1 MLEIP
6 WVSGELDS
14 SLRLRATGGT
24 RISAWKRGREKS
36 EARNSAVA
44 ISITGV
50 IDEWITDQ
58 YSHQAP
64 FWSYCSSSAH
74 QARLAQ
80 EKWVLCALLYGAWW
94 LLWDCQSWWARGMCF
109 STLLIWQNA
118 PSLALYWHIC
128 SECLCLRRDGG
139 DFIPFSAVV
148 AVHFHCSTASP
159 VVLLDHLSTA
169 CIFQIQYEINPQ
181 TYCHI
186 TVSKSE

>member
-94 LLWDCQSWWARGMCF
+94 LLWDCQSWWAHEGCAFR
-109 STLLIWQNA
+109 
-118 PSLALYWHIC
+118 PYWSGKMPQVWHCI
-128 SECLCLRRDGG
+128 GT
-139 DFIPFSAVV
+139 SAVSV
-148 AVHFHCSTASP
+148 CASGGMEVTSFPLVPWWQSIFTAP
-159 VVLLDHLSTA
+159 LLVQWCCWT
-169 CIFQIQYEINPQ
+169 
-181 TYCHI
+181 T
-186 TVSKSE
+186 